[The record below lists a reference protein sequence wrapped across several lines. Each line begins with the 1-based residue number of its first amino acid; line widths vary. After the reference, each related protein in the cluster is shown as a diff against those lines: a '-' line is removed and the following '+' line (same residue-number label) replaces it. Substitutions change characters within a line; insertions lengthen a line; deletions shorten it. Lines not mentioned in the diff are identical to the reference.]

1 MIPRRWLG
9 DTMARRFGL
18 TILLAIAATL
28 LMNGLF
34 VALAGV
40 WGRPSFE
47 NSGLLDA
54 GAATVRIIEAQRPE
68 SRPALAA
75 SAGTAAYRVT
85 WSTEPP
91 VDPSERLQTVYRP
104 GIMAFRRLLDDPSR
118 TILFFYID
126 MPEIRSSPRVEE
138 LLRSGMRH
146 FISVQLTDGT
156 WLTFAAAVRSW
167 GISNLYRYVL
177 VGIFAGLSTII
188 LATFAAG
195 ATAAP
200 VERLAAGVRRFGADP
215 RAPAIPLQGSTELR
229 ETISAFNAMQAQIR
243 RFVEDRTTM
252 LAAISHDLRTPLT
265 RMRLRG
271 EFIDD
276 PVQQRKLF
284 QDVEEMQSMVNSALA
299 FFRDDA
305 AHEQVTRFDLA
316 ELLKTIVDNYG
327 DQGIHVEY
335 DGPAHAR
342 WTGRPG
348 ALRRVFV
355 NLVENAVKHATA
367 PNILLRMTE
376 CGAEVTIL
384 DHGPGIDDDKLEQVF
399 LPFLRLSKARQPS
412 TGGMGLGLTS
422 ARSIVRA
429 HGGDL
434 TLQNHVS
441 GGLQA
446 LVILPSSAE

>member
-1 MIPRRWLG
+1 MRARRWLG

-28 LMNGLF
+28 LMNGIF

-40 WGRPSFE
+40 WARPSFDR
-47 NSGLLDA
+47 SGLVDA
-54 GAATVRIIEAQRPE
+54 GAATVRIIEAQPPGI
-68 SRPALAA
+68 RPALAA
-75 SAGTAAYRVT
+75 SAGTADYSVA
-85 WSTEPP
+85 WSAEPP
-91 VDPSERLQTVYRP
+91 VEPSARLEGAYRA
-104 GIMAFRRLLDDPSR
+104 GTAAFRRVLGDPSR
-118 TILFFYID
+118 TLLFFHID
-126 MPEIRSSPRVEE
+126 NPEVRASPRAEE
-138 LLRSGMRH
+138 LLRGGMRL
-146 FISVQLTDGT
+146 FMSVRLTDGS
-156 WLTFAAAVRSW
+156 WLTFSAAQRSW
-167 GISNLYRYVL
+167 GIAKPLRYVL
-177 VGIFAGLSTII
+177 IGLFAGLSTII
-188 LATFAAG
+188 LATAAAC

-215 RAPAIPLQGSTELR
+215 RAPAIPLQGPAELR
-229 ETISAFNAMQAQIR
+229 ETISAFNDMQAQIR

-284 QDVEEMQSMVNSALA
+284 QDVEEMQGMVDSALA

-305 AHEQVTRFDLA
+305 GYEEPTSFDLA
-316 ELLKTIVDNYG
+316 ELLKTVVDNYG
-327 DQGIHVEY
+327 DQGVEIGY
-335 DGPAHAR
+335 EGPAHAR

-348 ALRRVFV
+348 ALRRVFA
-355 NLVENAVKHATA
+355 NLVENAIKHATA
-367 PNILLRMTE
+367 PRILLRMTE
-376 CGAEVTIL
+376 RGAEVTVL
-384 DHGPGIDDDKLEQVF
+384 DRGPGIDDDKLEQVF
-399 LPFLRLSKARQPS
+399 LPFRRLSKARQPS

-434 TLQNHVS
+434 TLRNHAD

-446 LVILPSSAE
+446 LVVLPQAAA

>member
-1 MIPRRWLG
+1 MKVRRWLG

-47 NSGLLDA
+47 KSGLLDA
-54 GAATVRIIEAQRPE
+54 AAATVRITEAQPPGIRA
-68 SRPALAA
+68 ALAS
-75 SAGTAAYRVT
+75 SAGTGAYSVI
-85 WSTEPP
+85 WSVEPP
-91 VDPSERLQTVYRP
+91 VDPSEHLQTVYMR
-104 GIMAFRRLLDDPSR
+104 GVTAFRRVLDDPSR
-118 TILFFYID
+118 TIIFFNSD
-126 MPEIRSSPRVEE
+126 MPEVRSSERMQD
-138 LLRSGMRH
+138 LLRNGLR
-146 FISVQLTDGT
+146 FFTSVRLTDGT
-156 WLTFAAAVRSW
+156 WLTFTASQRSW
-167 GISNLYRYVL
+167 GISMPLRYIL
-177 VGIFAGLSTII
+177 IGLFAGLSTII
-188 LATFAAG
+188 FATAAAC

-200 VERLAAGVRRFGADP
+200 VERLAAGVRRFGANP
-215 RAPAIPLQGSTELR
+215 RAPALPLQGPAELR
-229 ETISAFNAMQAQIR
+229 ETISAFNNMQAQIR
-243 RFVEDRTTM
+243 RFVEDRTMM

-284 QDVEEMQSMVNSALA
+284 QDVEEMQSMVDSALA

-305 AHEQVTRFDLA
+305 GHEQATSFDLA
-316 ELLKTIVDNYG
+316 ELLKTIIDNYG
-327 DQGIHVEY
+327 DQGIEIAY
-335 DGPAHAR
+335 SGPDHAR
-342 WTGRPG
+342 WSGRPQ

-355 NLVENAVKHATA
+355 NLLENAIKHAALPSIT
-367 PNILLRMTE
+367 LRVTQR
-376 CGAEVTIL
+376 GAEVTVR
-384 DHGPGIDDDKLEQVF
+384 DRGPGIDDDKLDQVF
-399 LPFLRLSKARQPS
+399 LPFRRLSKARQPS

-429 HGGDL
+429 HGGDI
-434 TLQNHVS
+434 TLQNHAS

-446 LVILPSSAE
+446 VIVLPPSAA